1 VTTLRE
7 LLASKASIGDIAG
20 YLDGLDSAAREAES
34 LTLDGREQAAIW
46 ERAADGPVIT
56 IDHFVPKDVAP
67 NVAVRHPG
75 RNTIPVPR
83 HFQLFAKVF
92 SRDEKD
98 PRLCNGYNDSNAWF
112 IRPGYFVAYATAGN
126 SEWERR
132 GGVVVDYLRVPDGNV
147 PAGWPK
153 VVPNQ
158 VGLQRLVYFRTRDF
172 MRRVSAHMS
181 IGRAAEQRDKGD
193 RELDFWFTLCR
204 RDASK

>member
-1 VTTLRE
+1 MTTLRE
-7 LLASKASIGDIAG
+7 LLAGQASIGDIAAF
-20 YLDGLDSAAREAES
+20 LDALDPTAREAES
-34 LTLDGREQAAIW
+34 LTLSGREQRALW

-56 IDHFVPKDVAP
+56 IDHFVPRTIAP

-92 SRDEKD
+92 SRDESD

-112 IRPGYFVAYATAGN
+112 IRPGYFVAYETHGN
-126 SEWERR
+126 PEWMKR
-132 GGVVVDYLRVPDGNV
+132 GGVVVDYLRVPEGKV
-147 PAGWPK
+147 PNGWPR

-181 IGRAAEQRDKGD
+181 IGRAAEQRDQGD

-204 RDASK
+204 RDP

>member
-1 VTTLRE
+1 MTTTLRE
-7 LLASKASIGDIAG
+7 LIASKAPMKDIAAH
-20 YLDGLDSAAREAES
+20 LDALAPDAREVES
-34 LTLDGREQAAIW
+34 KTLGGREQADLFD
-46 ERAADGPVIT
+46 RAADGPPIT
-56 IDHFVPKDVAP
+56 IDHFVPKDTAA

-92 SRDEKD
+92 ARSEDD
-98 PRLCNGYNDSNAWF
+98 PRILSGYNDSNAWF
-112 IRPGYFVAYATAGN
+112 ITPGYYVAYETRGN
-126 SEWERR
+126 AEWERR
-132 GGVVVDYLRVPDGNV
+132 GGVVVDYLRVPEGKV

-153 VVPNQ
+153 IVPNT
-158 VGLQRLVYFRTRDF
+158 VGLQRFVYFRTRDF

-204 RDASK
+204 RDP